1 MATESGKIYETK
13 NLYVNLPRF
22 RSITNSLS
30 ADDLICERWATCTEY
45 GLAVALINTMSCVRY
60 CLCFTIHWIHIFI
73 QRPPAARRRVGD
85 NGRPIQ

>member
-45 GLAVALINTMSCVRY
+45 GLAVALVVRCRACGIAFALQY
-60 CLCFTIHWIHIFI
+60 TGYTFLYNV
-73 QRPPAARRRVGD
+73 RPLRRVGD